1 MHFYDIALI
10 VCSSAKPGIPMQPV
24 VTEVTNDSC
33 LVFWKPP
40 KDDGGAKIKNYFLE
54 KREKKQNK
62 WITCTSN
69 KIHETHFAVKGLL
82 EGFEYEFRVKCEN
95 MGGESDWSE
104 VSEAII
110 PKSGLTMKP
119 PVFREEMRPEMIVKF
134 RSNATFVTKIVG
146 HPIPTVKWYKNGKE
160 IVADGTKLKLQEFKG
175 GYYQLVIA
183 NAEDSD
189 AGVYQVRATNQGGSI
204 STTAVEKYFKR
215 TFVLNIHLLI
225 IKQGPEIMGSSAHT
239 QVIVTRSFTSLVF
252 PKGVQKKDTGYYV
265 ITAKNRFGVDKQTI
279 EVAVADVPDPP
290 KGIKVSEITRDSIT
304 LTWSP
309 PEKDGGSPII
319 NYIIQKCP
327 TSGDRWIRAGQTNE
341 PKYTM
346 IALFGKTKYQFRV
359 IAENQ
364 FGLSDHSE
372 PTEPVTTIE
381 DKSVIRNYDE
391 EVDEAREITKEEAP
405 HSSKIKMVAAQYTIS
420 EELARAGTFGVV
432 HRCVENKSKKTFMA
446 KFIKIKGTDQEL
458 VTREIE
464 TLNLS
469 KHKNFIYLHESFD
482 SLEEMVLIYEFISGV
497 DIFERLGTGNFELSE
512 LEIVRYLRQVCS
524 ALKFLHKLNYAHFEI
539 KPDNIVY
546 TTRKST
552 NIKIIEMGQ
561 ARLLTPG
568 ENIRINF
575 TAPEYCAPE
584 IHRHGLVSTATD
596 MWSVGVLTYVLL
608 SGLNPFA
615 AESTTKMIENISNA
629 EYIFDSEAF
638 KETSLEGMDFCDR
651 LLCKDLKKRMTAHEA
666 LEHPWLRLKLE
677 HLSKKTIKTL
687 SHRRYYQTL
696 VKKERETIVS
706 SARVAFGGGFRS
718 YRGYAVG
725 KVKIAHAT
733 EGLRAGPVMHG
744 SSEEGGH
751 VRFVCN
757 IEHYDET
764 TKATWYFG
772 TRQLTASHKYE
783 ISYINGVASIYVK
796 EIETSDDGVYRCKVI
811 SQDGEDSAYGELFV
825 ETGEF
830 DITEE

>member
-1 MHFYDIALI
+1 
-10 VCSSAKPGIPMQPV
+10 CNKERS
-24 VTEVTNDSC
+24 
-33 LVFWKPP
+33 
-40 KDDGGAKIKNYFLE
+40 KDRQFTMGGLMEA
-54 KREKKQNK
+54 
-62 WITCTSN
+62 T
-69 KIHETHFAVKGLL
+69 
-82 EGFEYEFRVKCEN
+82 EYEFRILAEN
-95 MGGESDWSE
+95 ETGMSRPRRTAMGIKTKLSYMADVITKLGESGTLTCQ
-104 VSEAII
+104 II
-110 PKSGLTMKP
+110 G
-119 PVFREEMRPEMIVKF
+119 RPLPDI
-134 RSNATFVTKIVG
+134 R
-146 HPIPTVKWYKNGKE
+146 WYRYGKE
-160 IVADGTKLKLQEFKG
+160 LIQSRKYKMSSDGRNHSLTVATDEQEDEGIYTCRAANEAGETESSGKLRLQAAPAFHPGFPLK
-175 GYYQLVIA
+175 
-183 NAEDSD
+183 
-189 AGVYQVRATNQGGSI
+189 
-204 STTAVEKYFKR
+204 EKYTAGCGTSLRLHVVYIGLPAK
-215 TFVLNIHLLI
+215 IHLPQELQGMGAVHAVKGEVVT
-225 IKQGPEIMGSSAHT
+225 IKIPISGKPDPQIQWQKGPEIMGSSAHT

-584 IHRHGLVSTATD
+584 VHRHGLVSTATD

-687 SHRRYYQTL
+687 RHRRYYQTL

-706 SARVAFGGGFRS
+706 SARIAFGGGFRS

-725 KVKIAHAT
+725 KVKIAHPT

-811 SQDGEDSAYGELFV
+811 SQDGEDNAYGELFV
-825 ETGEF
+825 ETVRCYQ
-830 DITEE
+830 EEA